1 MTAQELLTKNNIPLN
16 QTVHHAIAS
25 AGELIDNAGHPLEK
39 ANFLIKQLGGQE
51 IDNIV
56 IAKLMAK
63 SLIEQVYIKKDDYN
77 SELAISVAKA
87 KVDKIIN
94 NSPYILQTS
103 EPVAASTPVSDKKA
117 AARAIFDRMQ
127 GSTSGE
133 IAKAIQNE
141 LKITY
146 ANAYYYVSRVFK

>member
-1 MTAQELLTKNNIPLN
+1 MTALELLRKNDIPFN
-16 QTVHHAIAS
+16 QTVHHAIART
-25 AGELIDNAGHPLEK
+25 GDVIDNAGYPLGK

-51 IDNIV
+51 VDNIV
-56 IAKLMAK
+56 VAKLLAK
-63 SLIEQVYIKKDDYN
+63 SLIEQVYIQKDDYN
-77 SELAISVAKA
+77 GEVAITVAKA
-87 KVDKIIN
+87 KVDKILH

-103 EPVAASTPVSDKKA
+103 EPVSTTPISDKKA

-133 IAKAIQNE
+133 IAKVIQNE

>member
-1 MTAQELLTKNNIPLN
+1 MNALELLRKNDIPLN
-16 QTVHHAIAS
+16 QTIHHAIART
-25 AGELIDNAGHPLEK
+25 GDVIDNDGHPLAK

-51 IDNIV
+51 ISNIV

-63 SLIEQVYIKKDDYN
+63 SLIEQVYIQKDDYN
-77 SELAISVAKA
+77 GELANVVAKA

-103 EPVAASTPVSDKKA
+103 EPEVASAPVSDKKA

-133 IAKAIQNE
+133 IVKAIQNE

-146 ANAYYYVSRVFK
+146 ANARYYVDRVFK

>member
-1 MTAQELLTKNNIPLN
+1 MTALELLRKNDIPFN
-16 QTVHHAIAS
+16 QTVHHAIART
-25 AGELIDNAGHPLEK
+25 GDLIDNAGYPLGK

-51 IDNIV
+51 VDNIV

-63 SLIEQVYIKKDDYN
+63 SLIEQVYISKEDYN
-77 SELAISVAKA
+77 SDLAIVVAKA
-87 KVDKIIN
+87 KVDKILH

-103 EPVAASTPVSDKKA
+103 EPVSTAPVSDKKA

-127 GSTSGE
+127 GSTPGQIVKE
-133 IAKAIQNE
+133 IQNE
-141 LKITY
+141 LKISY

>member
-1 MTAQELLTKNNIPLN
+1 MTALELLRKNDIPFN
-16 QTVHHAIAS
+16 QTVHHAIART
-25 AGELIDNAGHPLEK
+25 GDVIDNAGYPLGK

-51 IDNIV
+51 VDNIV
-56 IAKLMAK
+56 VAKLLAK
-63 SLIEQVYIKKDDYN
+63 SLIEQVYIQKDDYDG
-77 SELAISVAKA
+77 EVAITVAKA
-87 KVDKIIN
+87 KVDKILH

-103 EPVAASTPVSDKKA
+103 EPVSATPISDKKA

-133 IAKAIQNE
+133 IAKEIQNE